1 MKRNQPWV
9 SPRMKHQDWRWFRFP
24 FLAEGDTPG
33 ERAAIR
39 SFLLRHGYKIAG
51 VTMSF
56 GDHQWNEP

>member
-1 MKRNQPWV
+1 
-9 SPRMKHQDWRWFRFP
+9 MKHQDWRWFRFP